1 MIYTDKMI
9 KQKYI
14 QKKKRH
20 KILEII
26 HFLLII
32 VIIVLFSYIGYM
44 KFIKHEN
51 DVNILGFR
59 QYIVA
64 TASMEPEYKI
74 GDLVFIKETSKEAIK
89 VGDVINYISQ
99 NGTDTI
105 THRVT
110 EIIEEDGKTFYKT
123 KGDNNN
129 SDDSELVDYEQVQGI
144 LVFKIS
150 KLGTL
155 ITKIMTNTGI
165 VFLLVIIIV
174 SYIRDKNKEEE
185 RIARENLRKI
195 YNIPKYEEND
205 I

>member
-20 KILEII
+20 KILEIL

-110 EIIEEDGKTFYKT
+110 EIIEENRKTFYKT

-174 SYIRDKNKEEE
+174 SYIRDKNIEEE

>member
-20 KILEII
+20 KILEIL

-174 SYIRDKNKEEE
+174 SYIRDKNIEEE